1 MWEFNHNNVFT
12 VYRVYYRGLTVDED
26 LFPAIPSR
34 VVDVPDNKQ
43 DNFRETPINAAS
55 ITGSDAAPT
64 ASMSNMSL
72 NPGKRGKNNAEMT
85 DEKRRA
91 MLKEVKDHT
100 ELLESFRGVIPDE
113 ELNERKRALYAA
125 LPPVP
130 TPAAAAKG
138 GGDIRKQRQQQRQ
151 QQRRQQQ
158 QQQQQKR
165 AKVTGAEVSEE
176 VIKPAA
182 MDEDWQNVGSIM
194 HEDEATKHFT
204 EV

>member
-1 MWEFNHNNVFT
+1 MWEYVHNNVFS
-12 VYRVYYRGLTVDED
+12 VYRVYYRGLTVDGD

-34 VVDVPDNKQ
+34 VVDVPVNKQ

-72 NPGKRGKNNAEMT
+72 SPGKRGNNNAEMS
-85 DEKRRA
+85 DEQRRA
-91 MLKEVKDHT
+91 MLKEVKDHI
-100 ELLESFRGVIPDE
+100 ELLESFKGVIPDE

-138 GGDIRKQRQQQRQ
+138 GGDIRKQRQQQR
-151 QQRRQQQ
+151 RQQQ

-165 AKVTGAEVSEE
+165 AKVTGADVSEE
-176 VIKPAA
+176 ATKPAA
-182 MDEDWQNVGSIM
+182 MDEDWQNVGSNM
-194 HEDEATKHFT
+194 HEDEATEHFT